1 MLYKITSSTR
11 PVVLATIPD
20 TRNHSASFGISAT
33 PVNFKP
39 SQLSVG
45 SLWNQLSW
53 NPAHW
58 HPNFFLKSNSLEE
71 SVILPVAAIT
81 GPRRSSWTA
90 FMQCLVILLHVR
102 YLGLRFA
109 LFVGFNPRFFLLLYV
124 PWAGL
129 FLFLD
134 FIPGPGL
141 MKQAVSCGQ
150 QPVVGW
156 NDFLYLKL
164 YAIVQKKTLFF
175 SLLQCF
181 HETTLCRWSQ
191 DILCPSPFY
200 LDILECQFV
209 HNCIRYYITLFSV
222 H

>member
-1 MLYKITSSTR
+1 MLYTITLSTR

-39 SQLSVG
+39 PQLSVG
-45 SLWNQLSW
+45 SFGTSYSEIPLTDVLIFSSNRSRSKNLWYFLSPPLAVHGEALGLRSCSAW
-53 NPAHW
+53 R
-58 HPNFFLKSNSLEE
+58 FSL
-71 SVILPVAAIT
+71 
-81 GPRRSSWTA
+81 R
-90 FMQCLVILLHVR
+90 VR

-141 MKQAVSCGQ
+141 MKRAVSCGPQ
-150 QPVVGW
+150 RVVGW
-156 NDFLYLKL
+156 NEFLFLKL
-164 YAIVQKKTLFF
+164 YAIVQEKALFF

-191 DILCPSPFY
+191 DILCASPFY
-200 LDILECQFV
+200 LDILECWFV
-209 HNCIRYYITLFSV
+209 HNCIRYYITLFPV